1 MNTKIKKNTNKTEAV
16 VNATKRSLIAENLI
30 NNTDCANNYDL
41 LRFKVINNF
50 ENLIDLVRSEAIS
63 NILGKP
69 ELHKQSDYKV
79 YLFV

>member
-1 MNTKIKKNTNKTEAV
+1 M
-16 VNATKRSLIAENLI
+16 TKRSSIVEDL
-30 NNTDCANNYDL
+30 NNNVNWANNYEL

-50 ENLIDLVRSEAIS
+50 ENSIDLVRSEAIS